1 MRQSKA
7 VLASSPPKSILTGSK
22 QFIRCIS
29 LLLVFGPEAAPGAA
43 LPALQAHWV
52 AEGARTRCVVLAEG
66 DPPPSE
72 AAGSGAAGRLSFG
85 GFNSGTEQLV
95 ADAAAAQAAAAAEAE
110 NPDGKAV
117 SDEAMAATLR
127 QQGRQ
132 SGDGQRGHK
141 RGQQQQRQG
150 QSGGKHRRDEG
161 DRDRGGHRGKGGGN
175 KRARARYFE

>member
-1 MRQSKA
+1 MSKP
-7 VLASSPPKSILTGSK
+7 VLSSRLMGLKFMQRAAEKEKKAKAT
-22 QFIRCIS
+22 
-29 LLLVFGPEAAPGAA
+29 EAAEQRDAE
-43 LPALQAHWV
+43 AHWV
-52 AEGARTRCVVLAEG
+52 VEGARTRCVVLAEG

-132 SGDGQRGHK
+132 SGDGQRGHQ

-161 DRDRGGHRGKGGGN
+161 DRDGGGHRGKGGGN